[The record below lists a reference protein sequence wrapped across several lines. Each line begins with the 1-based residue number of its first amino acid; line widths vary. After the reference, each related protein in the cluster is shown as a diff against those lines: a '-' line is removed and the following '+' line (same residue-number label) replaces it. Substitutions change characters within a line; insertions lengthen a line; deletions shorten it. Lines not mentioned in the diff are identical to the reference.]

1 MYIFAV
7 LSIIA
12 YLICTVSLL
21 PQLLLAQ
28 GGDGTPADKKPNRSR
43 FIFSS
48 AVALAL
54 HAVFIQQLFANGSE
68 PYNFTLLNI
77 LNLMT
82 LLIVLLVTMA
92 LSHLNTLWF
101 LLPIVYSFAILGIL
115 AAALIPGH
123 IVAYFQDNTALL
135 VHISLSLIAY
145 ALCFIALLYVL
156 QLNWL
161 DNKLKRKKIVF
172 SPMIPSLMTVER
184 QFFKILCAGEL
195 FLTLALVSGA
205 ISLHNFFAPEQIH
218 KVIFSFLAW
227 LVFGLLLIG
236 HRKLHWRGKRVLIY
250 TISGMILLTIA
261 YFGSR
266 TLLML

>member
-1 MYIFAV
+1 MYIFAA

-21 PQLLLAQ
+21 PHLLQ
-28 GGDGTPADKKPNRSR
+28 STSSEGTQENKPNRR
-43 FIFSS
+43 HFILSS
-48 AVALAL
+48 ALAL
-54 HAVFIQQLFANGSE
+54 LLHAIFIQQLFANGSE
-68 PYNFTLLNI
+68 SYNFTLLNV

-82 LLIVLLVTMA
+82 LLIVLLMTMA

-115 AAALIPGH
+115 AAALLPGH
-123 IVAYFQDNTALL
+123 IVAYFHDNTALL
-135 VHISLSLIAY
+135 IHISLSLIAY
-145 ALCFIALLYVL
+145 ALCVIALLYVL
-156 QLNWL
+156 QLSWL
-161 DNKLKRKKIVF
+161 EKKLKSKKIVF

-195 FLTLALVSGA
+195 FLGLALLSGA
-205 ISLHNFFAPEQIH
+205 VSLHNFFAPEQIQ
-218 KVIFSFLAW
+218 KAIFSFLAW

-266 TLLML
+266 TLPVL